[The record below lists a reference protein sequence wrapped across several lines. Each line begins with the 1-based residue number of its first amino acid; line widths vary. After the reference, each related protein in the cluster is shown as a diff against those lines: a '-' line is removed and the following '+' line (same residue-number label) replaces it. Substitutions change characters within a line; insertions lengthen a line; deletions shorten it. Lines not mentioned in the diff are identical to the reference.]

1 MTNTYITL
9 INLLENI
16 ITILIFAHII
26 LSYVMSPFHPI
37 RQAIDKI
44 VSPMLEPINRIMPP
58 MGGLNLSPMVLL
70 LLVYFISRILRELVI
85 NL

>member
-1 MTNTYITL
+1 MTITYITL
-9 INLLENI
+9 IDLLENI

-70 LLVYFISRILRELVI
+70 LLVFFISRILRELVN